1 MDPQNNSK
9 YEFGP
14 YVLDEKERLLRHFE
28 SPVSLPPKAFD
39 TLLILVRHS
48 GHIVEKDEMFKTL
61 WPDAIVEENNLT
73 HYISL
78 LRREFGDSPN
88 DQQFIETVPKH
99 GYRFVAEVRVTS
111 NDSHPEHSSLT
122 PSSVLTPHISE
133 TFVPF
138 WRRLPTSAM
147 WGAFLLVLSVAVAY
161 LWFSRSS
168 PREAAE
174 PPPSIKTLAVLPF
187 KTLDP
192 DSTEEYLSLGVADGL
207 IRKLS
212 GVKNVV
218 VRPLTSVEKYSTP
231 GMNPS
236 TVGRE
241 LQVDAVLD
249 GSVHRVNN
257 TLRVTAQLVSVNGDK
272 VLWSEKFETPMS
284 DVQGL
289 GELIST
295 RVTTALSLKIDDEEK
310 SHLAKRYTEN
320 AEAYEAY
327 LKGLFFMEKRTE
339 EGFKKGFEYFQR
351 AVELD
356 PKYAP
361 AYVGE
366 AYYYGVASDWLLP
379 REEALGKAELA
390 LSKALEL
397 DDSLAEGHAL
407 RSHNRLI
414 AWDWEG
420 AGKEIKRALELS
432 PQSTQVHLFDSYYLA
447 TLGRPQEAYE
457 EMKLVKQLDP
467 VSAANNAR
475 LAALSAYLG
484 RYDDALELCR
494 KAVEIDPSFPV
505 CHDVVGLV
513 SLKIGRP
520 AEGVAELQKSVQL
533 NSTEFYPYGE
543 LGYAYAELGKRKE
556 ALEIINKLKARKAS
570 PTMHCFAIAMIYA
583 GLRENDLAF
592 KWLNDSY
599 NNHEVM
605 MMTVRFDPYLEP
617 LRPDPRFA
625 QLLRRMRFPQV

>member
-1 MDPQNNSK
+1 VDPQDHRR
-9 YEFGP
+9 YEFGT
-14 YVLDEKERLLRHFE
+14 YVLDEKERLLWHFE

-39 TLLILVRHS
+39 TLLLLVKNG
-48 GHIVEKDEMFKTL
+48 GHIVEKEEMFKTL

-78 LRREFGDSPN
+78 LRRELGDRPN
-88 DQQFIETVPKH
+88 DQQYIETVPKH
-99 GYRFVAEVRVTS
+99 GYRFVAEVRVTFG
-111 NDSHPEHSSLT
+111 DSHPGHSGLT
-122 PSSVLTPHISE
+122 SSSVLTPHISE
-133 TFVPF
+133 TSVPF

-147 WGAFLLVLSVAVAY
+147 WGALLLVLSGPVAY

-168 PREAAE
+168 PRAAAT
-174 PPPSIKTLAVLPF
+174 PPAIRTLAVLPF

-192 DSTEEYLSLGVADGL
+192 DSTEEYLSLGVADVV

-212 GVKNVV
+212 GLKSIA
-218 VRPLTSVEKYSTP
+218 VRQLTSVEKYSTP

-249 GSVHRVNN
+249 GSVHRISN

-272 VLWSEKFETPMS
+272 VLWSEKFETPIS
-284 DVQGL
+284 DIQGL
-289 GELIST
+289 DELIST
-295 RVTTALSLKIDDEEK
+295 KVTTALSLKVDDKEK

-356 PKYAP
+356 PMYAP

-366 AYYYGVASDWLLP
+366 AHYYGVASDWLLP
-379 REEALGKAELA
+379 REEALRKADLA

-407 RSHNRLI
+407 MSHTRLI

-420 AGKEIKRALELS
+420 AEREIMRALELS
-432 PQSTQVHLFDSYYLA
+432 PQSSEVHLYNSYYLA
-447 TLGRPQEAYE
+447 TIGRLEEAYA

-467 VSAANNAR
+467 VSAANHAR
-475 LAALSAYLG
+475 LAALSADLG
-484 RYDDALELCR
+484 RYDEALELCR
-494 KAVEIDPSFPV
+494 KAVEIEPSSPV
-505 CHDVVGLV
+505 CHDVVGFV
-513 SLKIGRP
+513 NLKIGKR
-520 AEGVAELQKSVQL
+520 ADGVSELQKSVQMA
-533 NSTEFYPYGE
+533 STEFYPYGE
-543 LGYAYAELGKRKE
+543 LGYAYAELGRRKE
-556 ALEIINKLKARKAS
+556 ALEIVDKLMARKGPA
-570 PTMHCFAIAMIYA
+570 TMRCFAIAMIYA

-605 MMTVRFDPYLEP
+605 MMMVRFDPYLEP
-617 LRPDPRFA
+617 LRSDPRFA
-625 QLLRRMRFPQV
+625 QLLRRMRFPQA